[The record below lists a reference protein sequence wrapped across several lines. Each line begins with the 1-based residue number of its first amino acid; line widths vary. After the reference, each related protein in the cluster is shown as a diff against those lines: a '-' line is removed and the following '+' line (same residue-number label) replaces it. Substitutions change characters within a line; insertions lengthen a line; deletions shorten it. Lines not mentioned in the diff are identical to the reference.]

1 MSPFYWIGLSHP
13 FNKKYFK
20 KKYLTNDGFM
30 LKLLYIIKYFKLIK
44 FIKEKT

>member
-1 MSPFYWIGLSHP
+1 LGYPILLIK
-13 FNKKYFK
+13 NILKKI